1 MGASARVVHREDEIE
16 TQRAGGGM
24 LLLRT
29 GGALPRGPIDQ
40 PGLRLRLNGEVRR
53 ISSQHRQLDALF
65 AFVVEAL
72 ESGSTPTTR
81 ETLRSFRDAFQAH
94 TDLEDRF
101 YFPALHGLRAEL
113 TDTLERF
120 SAEHRSFRDSF
131 ERLEAYLDASD
142 LAGLG
147 AELEVF
153 SAELA
158 DHEAR
163 EEALLAEHGGM
174 PPPAE

>member
-1 MGASARVVHREDEIE
+1 MTRSPIE
-16 TQRAGGGM
+16 
-24 LLLRT
+24 
-29 GGALPRGPIDQ
+29 Q

-65 AFVVEAL
+65 ALVVEAL
-72 ESGSTPTTR
+72 ESGSAAATR
-81 ETLRSFRDAFQAH
+81 GALQSFRDAFQAH
-94 TDLEDRF
+94 TDLEDGF

-113 TDTLERF
+113 APTLDRF
-120 SAEHRSFRDSF
+120 SAEHRSFRESF
-131 ERLEAYLDASD
+131 DQLEAHLDASD

-147 AELEVF
+147 GRLEGF
-153 SAELA
+153 AAELA

-174 PPPAE
+174 PPSSG

>member
-1 MGASARVVHREDEIE
+1 MARN
-16 TQRAGGGM
+16 
-24 LLLRT
+24 
-29 GGALPRGPIDQ
+29 PIDQ

-65 AFVVEAL
+65 ALVVEAL
-72 ESGSTPTTR
+72 ESGSAASTR
-81 ETLRSFRDAFQAH
+81 ETLRSFRDAFEAH
-94 TDLEDRF
+94 TDLEDRL

-113 TDTLERF
+113 TATLDRLT
-120 SAEHRSFRDSF
+120 AEHRSFRGSF

-147 AELEVF
+147 AQLETF
-153 SAELA
+153 AEELA
-158 DHEAR
+158 DHETR

-174 PPPAE
+174 PPSPE